1 MGESEE
7 LAYSQFS
14 SFRELEQCIQE
25 VLGFDFLC
33 VFQPSIFTPL
43 TIASSMGK
51 NRSRGCTLPPLC
63 LPERPLSRSRYA
75 QPNGCWLIRKKAD

>member
-33 VFQPSIFTPL
+33 
-43 TIASSMGK
+43 A
-51 NRSRGCTLPPLC
+51 C
-63 LPERPLSRSRYA
+63 L
-75 QPNGCWLIRKKAD
+75 

>member
-25 VLGFDFLC
+25 VPGSTSSSA
-33 VFQPSIFTPL
+33 QPSIFTPNCRL
-43 TIASSMGK
+43 PWKKQVT
-51 NRSRGCTLPPLC
+51 RLYFTTTLPP
-63 LPERPLSRSRYA
+63 
-75 QPNGCWLIRKKAD
+75 RKAIKSFKVRAT

>member
-25 VLGFDFLC
+25 VLAS
-33 VFQPSIFTPL
+33 PSSAL
-43 TIASSMGK
+43 VY
-51 NRSRGCTLPPLC
+51 L
-63 LPERPLSRSRYA
+63 
-75 QPNGCWLIRKKAD
+75 